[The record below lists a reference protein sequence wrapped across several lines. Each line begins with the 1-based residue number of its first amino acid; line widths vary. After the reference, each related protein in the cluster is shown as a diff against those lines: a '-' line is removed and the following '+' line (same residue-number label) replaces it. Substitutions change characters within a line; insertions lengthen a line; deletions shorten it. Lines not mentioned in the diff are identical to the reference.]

1 MVIAQWALLALIA
14 TTKII
19 VQLIVTQGIEDL
31 AIHLWILIQRIKI
44 ITLLLIAIIILVAVI
59 LTLHTQG
66 VIIIVQLIVIII
78 GLQIAIT
85 ADLHHL
91 LRTQVLD
98 IADHQVAHLVTVVEV
113 VPQEVRKE
121 VQLLIEDNW
130 YIT

>member
-91 LRTQVLD
+91 LRTLVLD
-98 IADHQVAHLVTVVEV
+98 IADHLVAHLVTVVEV